1 MEDHPG
7 TNTGSY
13 PNPPVPRGLCARV
26 PGTSPLKV
34 STLPSA
40 CASATMQTALAER
53 SSPGGSILSSPSLPM
68 LCMSHFVSAPGNPS
82 HASTMSPESSTRTG
96 SPGLPRTS
104 RAARALSAATSA
116 GSMACISGRSRSARS
131 SSKPRI
137 SCTSR
142 RLFSLVVTKMAFI
155 ARESTRTILYDTVA
169 SMPLV
174 DLDRFDF
181 LYANRVKGMKSA
193 ATRDLMATLSRPG
206 IISLAGGFPDT
217 RAFGEE
223 AFREVSH
230 NVAADS
236 AQALQYG
243 PTAGLEPIKDVIVEV
258 MAAEGTPARQEDVFV
273 TTGAQQGLDLIAKV
287 FLDEGDAIL
296 CEGPAYAGA
305 LNAFAAYRPRI
316 AHVPMDR
323 AGIIPVAARETLN
336 KARRQ
341 GLHVK
346 FIYTVPNFQ
355 NPAGVTMVAERRKEM
370 LEMAR
375 EFDLVIVEDNPYGML
390 RFEGEPLPSLAAL
403 EQESGDGGPDRV
415 VYLGT
420 FSKIFAP
427 GVRLGWVHAQP
438 GILHKINVG
447 KQGADLCS
455 SNLSQMMISSYF
467 QNADWRAYVG
477 RLTSM
482 YKERRDAML
491 DSLAEFMPKEVYWT
505 HPEGGLFVWATLPS
519 YLDATAMLPRAIARN
534 VAYVPGEGFYAG
546 GAGKNHMRL
555 NFSFVEPEQIRRG
568 IELLSEVVRE
578 RMELRSDL
586 ERGSQRGARR
596 SPRSASFASGT
607 DG

>member
-1 MEDHPG
+1 
-7 TNTGSY
+7 
-13 PNPPVPRGLCARV
+13 
-26 PGTSPLKV
+26 
-34 STLPSA
+34 
-40 CASATMQTALAER
+40 
-53 SSPGGSILSSPSLPM
+53 
-68 LCMSHFVSAPGNPS
+68 
-82 HASTMSPESSTRTG
+82 
-96 SPGLPRTS
+96 
-104 RAARALSAATSA
+104 
-116 GSMACISGRSRSARS
+116 
-131 SSKPRI
+131 
-137 SCTSR
+137 
-142 RLFSLVVTKMAFI
+142 
-155 ARESTRTILYDTVA
+155 
-169 SMPLV
+169 MPLV

-181 LYANRVKGMKSA
+181 LYSERVKGMKTA

-223 AFREVSH
+223 TFKEISRNIAPD
-230 NVAADS
+230 A

-243 PTAGLEPIKDVIVEV
+243 PTSGLEAIKDVIVDV

-296 CEGPAYAGA
+296 CEGPTYAGA
-305 LNAFAAYRPRI
+305 LNAFASYRPRI

-323 AGIIPVAARETLN
+323 AGIIPVAARETLE
-336 KARRQ
+336 KARKQ

-346 FIYTVPNFQ
+346 FIYTVPNFH
-355 NPAGVTMVAERRKEM
+355 NPAGVTLIQERRREL
-370 LEMAR
+370 LEIAR
-375 EFDLVIVEDNPYGML
+375 EFDLVVVEDNPYGML
-390 RFEGEPLPSLAAL
+390 RFEGEPLPTLAAL
-403 EQESGDGGPDRV
+403 EQEEEGFVDRV

-467 QNADWRAYVG
+467 KNGDWRSYVK
-477 RLTSM
+477 RLTYM
-482 YKERRDAML
+482 YRQRRDAML
-491 DSLAEFMPKEVYWT
+491 DSLAEYMPKEVYWT

-519 YLDATAMLPRAIARN
+519 YLDATAMLPGAIARN

-555 NFSFVEPEQIRRG
+555 NFSFVEPERIRRG
-568 IELLSEVVRE
+568 IELLSEVIRE

-586 ERGSQRGARR
+586 ERGSQRASR
-596 SPRSASFASGT
+596 RSASRSPVGT
-607 DG
+607 DR

>member
-1 MEDHPG
+1 
-7 TNTGSY
+7 
-13 PNPPVPRGLCARV
+13 
-26 PGTSPLKV
+26 
-34 STLPSA
+34 
-40 CASATMQTALAER
+40 
-53 SSPGGSILSSPSLPM
+53 
-68 LCMSHFVSAPGNPS
+68 
-82 HASTMSPESSTRTG
+82 
-96 SPGLPRTS
+96 
-104 RAARALSAATSA
+104 
-116 GSMACISGRSRSARS
+116 
-131 SSKPRI
+131 
-137 SCTSR
+137 
-142 RLFSLVVTKMAFI
+142 
-155 ARESTRTILYDTVA
+155 
-169 SMPLV
+169 MPLV

-181 LYANRVKGMKSA
+181 LYAGRVKGMKSA

-223 AFREVSH
+223 AFREISH
-230 NVAADS
+230 NIAADA

-243 PTAGLEPIKDVIVEV
+243 PTAGLEAIKDVIVEV
-258 MAAEGTPARQEDVFV
+258 MAAEGTPARQENVFV

-287 FLDEGDAIL
+287 FLDEGDAVL

-323 AGIIPVAARETLN
+323 AGIIPVAAREILN

-390 RFEGEPLPSLAAL
+390 RFEGEPLSSLATL
-403 EQESGDGGPDRV
+403 EQEDGDGDGGPDRV

-482 YKERRDAML
+482 YRARRDAML
-491 DSLAEFMPKEVYWT
+491 DALAEFMPKEVHWT

-519 YLDATAMLPRAIARN
+519 YLDATAMLPRAIAKN

-546 GAGKNHMRL
+546 GFGKNNMRL
-555 NFSFVEPEQIRRG
+555 NFSFVEPEKIRRG
-568 IELLSEVVRE
+568 IELLSEVIRE

-586 ERGSQRGARR
+586 ERGSRRGQDLRLAGR
-596 SPRSASFASGT
+596 PANTASLAGT
-607 DG
+607 EG

>member
-1 MEDHPG
+1 
-7 TNTGSY
+7 
-13 PNPPVPRGLCARV
+13 
-26 PGTSPLKV
+26 
-34 STLPSA
+34 
-40 CASATMQTALAER
+40 
-53 SSPGGSILSSPSLPM
+53 
-68 LCMSHFVSAPGNPS
+68 
-82 HASTMSPESSTRTG
+82 
-96 SPGLPRTS
+96 
-104 RAARALSAATSA
+104 
-116 GSMACISGRSRSARS
+116 
-131 SSKPRI
+131 
-137 SCTSR
+137 
-142 RLFSLVVTKMAFI
+142 
-155 ARESTRTILYDTVA
+155 
-169 SMPLV
+169 MPLV

-181 LYANRVKGMKSA
+181 LYSERVKGMKTA
-193 ATRDLMATLSRPG
+193 DTRDLMATLSRPG

-217 RAFGEE
+217 KAFGEE
-223 AFREVSH
+223 AFREISQ
-230 NVAADS
+230 NIASDA

-243 PTAGLEPIKDVIVEV
+243 PTSGLEAIKDVIVDV

-296 CEGPAYAGA
+296 CEGPTYAGA

-323 AGIIPVAARETLN
+323 AGMIPIAARETLE
-336 KARRQ
+336 KARKQ

-370 LEMAR
+370 LELAR

-390 RFEGEPLPSLAAL
+390 RFEGEPLPTLAAL
-403 EQESGDGGPDRV
+403 EMEEGGGDVDRV

-455 SNLSQMMISSYF
+455 SNLSQMMIASYF
-467 QNADWRAYVG
+467 QNADWRSYVG

-482 YKERRDAML
+482 YRERRDAML
-491 DSLAEFMPKEVYWT
+491 EALAEFMPREVHWT

-555 NFSFVEPEQIRRG
+555 NFSFVEPERIRRG
-568 IELLSEVVRE
+568 IELLSEVIRE

-586 ERGSQRGARR
+586 ERGSQRGASR
-596 SPRSASFASGT
+596 RSASRSTVGT
-607 DG
+607 D

>member
-1 MEDHPG
+1 
-7 TNTGSY
+7 
-13 PNPPVPRGLCARV
+13 V
-26 PGTSPLKV
+26 
-34 STLPSA
+34 
-40 CASATMQTALAER
+40 
-53 SSPGGSILSSPSLPM
+53 
-68 LCMSHFVSAPGNPS
+68 
-82 HASTMSPESSTRTG
+82 
-96 SPGLPRTS
+96 
-104 RAARALSAATSA
+104 
-116 GSMACISGRSRSARS
+116 
-131 SSKPRI
+131 
-137 SCTSR
+137 
-142 RLFSLVVTKMAFI
+142 
-155 ARESTRTILYDTVA
+155 
-169 SMPLV
+169 PLV

-181 LYANRVKGMKSA
+181 LYAGRVKGMKTA
-193 ATRDLMATLSRPG
+193 TTRDLMATLSRPG

-217 RAFGEE
+217 RTFGEE
-223 AFREVSH
+223 AFREIAQKISTD
-230 NVAADS
+230 A

-243 PTAGLEPIKDVIVEV
+243 PTSGLEPIKDVIVEV

-296 CEGPAYAGA
+296 CEGPTYAGA

-323 AGIIPVAARETLN
+323 AGIIPVAARETLT
-336 KARRQ
+336 KARKQ

-355 NPAGVTMVAERRKEM
+355 NPAGVTLIRERREEL
-370 LEMAR
+370 LEIAR
-375 EFDLVIVEDNPYGML
+375 EFDLVVVEDNPYGML
-390 RFEGEPLPSLAAL
+390 RFEGEPLPTLATL
-403 EQESGDGGPDRV
+403 EQAQDGVVDRV

-455 SNLSQMMISSYF
+455 SNLSQMMISCYF

-477 RLTSM
+477 CLTSM
-482 YKERRDAML
+482 YRKRRDAML
-491 DSLAEFMPKEVYWT
+491 DSLAEFMPKEVHWT
-505 HPEGGLFVWATLPS
+505 HPEGGLFVWATLPT

-555 NFSFVEPEQIRRG
+555 NFSFVEPERIRRG
-568 IELLSEVVRE
+568 IELLSEVIRE

-586 ERGSQRGARR
+586 ERGSQRASR
-596 SPRSASFASGT
+596 RSASRSPIGT
-607 DG
+607 DR